1 MSEIQ
6 ALPTEGGRRAPGA
19 WALCAVAFA
28 LVGAGLVIG
37 HADLTYAA
45 YVIPI
50 TLSFSTVGA
59 LLSSQRA
66 ENPVGWLLLAFGLS
80 AGFNYFAEQ
89 YAHHALVT
97 NPGSLVG
104 GDLAASFAAHSW
116 HASFGLFV
124 FSFLLFP
131 NGHLPSPRWRWVAYA
146 AVFVY
151 VGLAISGPFDADFL
165 HDAIPAA
172 TPLVQGTAA
181 EIGNS
186 VFGLLLLLNLLLLI
200 AAGASLLVRLQN
212 SRSEQRQQ
220 IKVFVFGVAFV
231 MFVFPLSIVVVG
243 NGSVGV
249 FLFPIIPVAA
259 AIAILR
265 YRLYDIDVVI
275 NRTLVYGALT
285 ATLAVVYLGSVLLL
299 QLALDGVTSDSNLA
313 IAASTL
319 TVAALFRPARNRIQQ
334 AVDRRFFRRRYDAAR
349 TLESFS
355 ARLRDQVDLTALDAE
370 LRGVV
375 SETMQPA
382 YMSLWLRGQP
392 ADRA

>member
-1 MSEIQ
+1 M
-6 ALPTEGGRRAPGA
+6 PT
-19 WALCAVAFA
+19 
-28 LVGAGLVIG
+28 
-37 HADLTYAA
+37 
-45 YVIPI
+45 
-50 TLSFSTVGA
+50 FSTTPFPPRRR
-59 LLSSQRA
+59 SSKA
-66 ENPVGWLLLAFGLS
+66 P
-80 AGFNYFAEQ
+80 
-89 YAHHALVT
+89 
-97 NPGSLVG
+97 P
-104 GDLAASFAAHSW
+104 
-116 HASFGLFV
+116 
-124 FSFLLFP
+124 
-131 NGHLPSPRWRWVAYA
+131 PR
-146 AVFVY
+146 
-151 VGLAISGPFDADFL
+151 SGTL
-165 HDAIPAA
+165 Y
-172 TPLVQGTAA
+172 
-181 EIGNS
+181 S
-186 VFGLLLLLNLLLLI
+186 GLLLLLNLLLLI

-285 ATLAVVYLGSVLLL
+285 ATLAGVYLGSVLLL
-299 QLALDGVTSDSNLA
+299 QLALDGSRDSDLA
-313 IAASTL
+313 VAASTL
-319 TVAALFRPARNRIQQ
+319 AVAALFRPARTGS
-334 AVDRRFFRRRYDAAR
+334 RRR
-349 TLESFS
+349 S
-355 ARLRDQVDLTALDAE
+355 TALLPPPLRRCAHPRVLLGPPTRRGRPDALDTE